1 MAELSLYLV
10 DLLPALQVLGP
21 DVGVVVQQRLGDG
34 GVRGGRRAAVVQRRQ
49 VLAVPVV
56 GARAQLQHR
65 AHRLDIVRGHLR
77 IQKYFNL
84 NQKYLIIKIFLALI
98 KIT

>member
-1 MAELSLYLV
+1 M

-56 GARAQLQHR
+56 GARTQLQHR